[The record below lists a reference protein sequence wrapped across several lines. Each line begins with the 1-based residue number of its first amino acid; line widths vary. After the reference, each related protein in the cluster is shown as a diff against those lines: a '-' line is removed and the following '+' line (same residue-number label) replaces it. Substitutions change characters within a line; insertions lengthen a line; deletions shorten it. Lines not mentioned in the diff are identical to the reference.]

1 MYFLKLLPAIV
12 TYINLVVLQRRVC
25 ARGRSV
31 IDRLPPELGW
41 MHVWLLPQPGSHLK
55 VHNSESASGSLRL
68 KDAIYCEAI
77 LFYSQGNFIVL
88 YLWKLS
94 MCLSQN
100 AIIWKKQTNTEG
112 TPCLQSH
119 FIKGKLDWKNDS
131 PKCIFNRLL
140 SKMHFQ

>member
-12 TYINLVVLQRRVC
+12 TYIYSKYINLVVFQRCVWGDVNRP
-25 ARGRSV
+25 SW
-31 IDRLPPELGW
+31 W
-41 MHVWLLPQPGSHLK
+41 MHVWLLPQSGSHLK
-55 VHNSESASGSLRL
+55 VHNSKSTSGSLRL

-77 LFYSQGNFIVL
+77 LFHSHGNVIVP

-119 FIKGKLDWKNDS
+119 FIKSKLDWKNDS